1 MNENLFFIIS
11 CILFVIFIKD
21 FIIVFIILALL
32 VYLSKFLEL
41 SQPDYNAYIDKLKII
56 II

>member
-1 MNENLFFIIS
+1 MNENLFLIIS
-11 CILFVIFIKD
+11 CILFVIFIKN